1 MYLASKINRRIDG
14 MRPMLQ
20 GSVPLETVWEQTQR
34 ALKPLGVK
42 VHFIPDHDIPPAEM
56 SCSGLYDW
64 SRKKQPVE
72 ISLHF
77 NSRKRRYNFTEKNW
91 QRFRFLLS
99 QVVQHEFI
107 HKNQFSYRQCFEDG
121 GTCLYYDIKGSEKS
135 DKDHMD
141 YLAELDEI
149 DAYAHDIAMEIRHHY
164 SQHDPYK
171 VLDTINQRKKIWSWN
186 YYREAFKDS
195 EDWSDVR
202 NRLLKKTYLWLPYV
216 TA

>member
-42 VHFIPDHDIPPAEM
+42 VHFIPDDDIPPTEM

-72 ISLHF
+72 ITLHF
-77 NSRKRRYNFTEKNW
+77 HSRKRRYNFTEKNW
-91 QRFRFLLS
+91 QRFRFLVS

-107 HKNQFSYRQCFEDG
+107 HKHQYSFRQCFEDG
-121 GTCLYYDIKGSEKS
+121 GTCL
-135 DKDHMD
+135 
-141 YLAELDEI
+141 ELEASLTELEDLLDRHGAAAAGRLSPCLPPSGFVESPAPAAV
-149 DAYAHDIAMEIRHHY
+149 DAA
-164 SQHDPYK
+164 
-171 VLDTINQRKKIWSWN
+171 
-186 YYREAFKDS
+186 
-195 EDWSDVR
+195 
-202 NRLLKKTYLWLPYV
+202 
-216 TA
+216 